1 MEKVVIIVG
10 PTSVGKTELSLI
22 LAEKLNGE
30 IVSADS
36 RQIFRFMDIGTDKP
50 SADIQETIPHYMI
63 DVANPDE
70 YYSAG
75 KYSRE
80 ARKAIETII
89 SKGRLP
95 IVAGGAGL
103 YIRALTDGIFP
114 EVKKDYNLKTELRK
128 KAESEGIEHLYN
140 YLKEIDPE
148 TASRLSTTD
157 TQRIIRAVEVFKVE
171 GKPLSDLMKTKA
183 LPFEYTPVYIGLSRE
198 RPKLYRRIEKRV
210 DSMIERGFVD
220 EVKKLREMGYHGNL
234 DSMRAVGYRELNQYL
249 EGEITLDHAI
259 NLIKQKSRNYA
270 KRQIT
275 WFKKNEKIRW
285 FNIKN
290 NEKMEDIVKNI
301 IKTID

>member
-1 MEKVVIIVG
+1 MKKVVIIVG
-10 PTSVGKTELSLI
+10 PTSVGKTELSLV

-50 SADIQETIPHYMI
+50 SAEIQETIPHYMI

-95 IVAGGAGL
+95 IIAGGAGL

-157 TQRIIRAVEVFKVE
+157 TQRIIRAVEVLKF
-171 GKPLSDLMKTKA
+171 
-183 LPFEYTPVYIGLSRE
+183 
-198 RPKLYRRIEKRV
+198 
-210 DSMIERGFVD
+210 
-220 EVKKLREMGYHGNL
+220 
-234 DSMRAVGYRELNQYL
+234 
-249 EGEITLDHAI
+249 
-259 NLIKQKSRNYA
+259 
-270 KRQIT
+270 
-275 WFKKNEKIRW
+275 
-285 FNIKN
+285 
-290 NEKMEDIVKNI
+290 
-301 IKTID
+301 

>member
-1 MEKVVIIVG
+1 MKKVVIIVG

-22 LAEKLNGE
+22 LAREINGE

-50 SADIQETIPHYMI
+50 SAEIREAIPHYMI

-75 KYSRE
+75 KYSSE

-95 IVAGGAGL
+95 VVAGGAGL

-114 EVKKDYNLKTELRK
+114 EVKKDYKLKTELRK
-128 KAESEGIEHLYN
+128 KAETEGIEHLYDH
-140 YLKEIDPE
+140 LKEIDPE

-171 GKPLSDLMKTKA
+171 GKTLSDLMITRDI
-183 LPFEYTPVYIGLSRE
+183 PFEYTPVYIGLSRG
-198 RPKLYRRIEKRV
+198 RPELYHRMGKRV

-220 EVKKLREMGYHGNL
+220 EVKKLRKMGYHGNL

-249 EGEITLDHAI
+249 EEEITLNHAI
-259 NLIKQKSRNYA
+259 NLIEQKSRNRSEERRVG
-270 KRQIT
+270 KECRS
-275 WFKKNEKIRW
+275 RW
-285 FNIKN
+285 SPYH
-290 NEKMEDIVKNI
+290 
-301 IKTID
+301 

>member
-1 MEKVVIIVG
+1 MVIIVG
-10 PTSVGKTELSLI
+10 PTSVGKTELSLV

-50 SADIQETIPHYMI
+50 SAEIQETIPHYMI

-95 IVAGGAGL
+95 IIAGGAGL

-140 YLKEIDPE
+140 YLKEIDSE

-171 GKPLSDLMKTKA
+171 GKPLSDLMKTKDI
-183 LPFEYTPVYIGLSRE
+183 PFEYTPVYIGLSRE
-198 RPKLYRRIEKRV
+198 RPEIYRRIEKRV

-220 EVKKLREMGYHGNL
+220 EVKKLRKMGYHRNL

-249 EGEITLDHAI
+249 EGEITLNQAV

-275 WFKKNEKIRW
+275 WFKKNEQIQW
-285 FNIKN
+285 FNIEN
-290 NEKMEDIVKNI
+290 NGKMENIVKNV